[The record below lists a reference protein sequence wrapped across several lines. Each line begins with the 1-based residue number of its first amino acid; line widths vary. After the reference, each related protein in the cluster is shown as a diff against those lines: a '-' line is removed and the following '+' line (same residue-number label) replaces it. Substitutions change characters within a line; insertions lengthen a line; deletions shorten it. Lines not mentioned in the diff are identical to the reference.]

1 MIRTQR
7 LTFTGAGG
15 DTLAARYDHP
25 IGPVRATAL
34 FAHCFTCSK
43 DLAAASRVSRAL
55 AHRGF
60 GVLRFDFTGLGH
72 SEGEFENTDFS
83 SNVDDLVAAADHLR
97 DFAQAPSVLIGHSL
111 GGAAVLAGAARVP
124 EATAVVTIG
133 APSSPDH
140 VKHLLTGALE
150 DIERDGVGE
159 VELAGRRFRIRREMV
174 QDLSAHPLPERI
186 GSLRKALLVMH
197 APLDDTVGIDNAS
210 EIFLAARHP
219 KSFVS
224 LDGAD
229 HLLTRRAD
237 AEYAAEVIA
246 GWVGRYLPPS
256 PDEGRETEPGEVLVE
271 ETGYGRYAN
280 DVVVGPH
287 VLRADEPRS
296 VGGDDTGPTPYG
308 LLSAALG
315 ACTTMTMRMYADRK
329 EWPLDK
335 VSVRVSHEKIHAKD
349 CENCETETGRIDRF
363 DRVLRIEGALSAEQH
378 ARLVEIADRCPVHR
392 TLHSEVVIET
402 RVEEDGYA

>member
-1 MIRTQR
+1 MIRTTR
-7 LTFTGAGG
+7 LTFPGSRGAS
-15 DTLAARYDHP
+15 LAARYDQP
-25 IGPVRATAL
+25 IGPARATAL

-97 DFAQAPSVLIGHSL
+97 ANEGAPALLVGHSL
-111 GGAAVLAGAARVP
+111 GGTAVLAAADRIP
-124 EATAVVTIG
+124 EARAVATIA

-140 VKHLLTGALE
+140 IKGLLAGALDE
-150 DIERDGVGE
+150 IEREGAAE
-159 VELAGRRFRIRREMV
+159 VELAGRRFRIRREMID
-174 QDLSAHPLPERI
+174 DLEAHPLAERI
-186 GSLRKALLVMH
+186 GSLRKALLVLH
-197 APLDDTVGIDNAS
+197 APMDTAVGIDNAT

-237 AEYAAEVIA
+237 AEYVAEVIA
-246 GWVGRYLPPS
+246 SWASRYLPAPA
-256 PDEGRETEPGEVLVE
+256 EQTQRTEPGIVRVE
-271 ETGYGRYAN
+271 ETGDGVYAN
-280 DVVVGPH
+280 EVVVGPH
-287 VLRADEPRS
+287 VLRADEPKS
-296 VGGDDTGPTPYG
+296 VGGDDSGPTPYG

-315 ACTTMTMRMYADRK
+315 ACTTMTLRMYANRK
-329 EWPLDK
+329 EWPLER
-335 VSVRVSHEKIHAKD
+335 VSVSIAHEKIHAKD
-349 CENCETETGRIDRF
+349 CEACETETGRIDRF
-363 DRVLRIEGALSAEQH
+363 DRVLRIEGEALTADQRE
-378 ARLVEIADRCPVHR
+378 RLLEIADRCPVHR
-392 TLHSEVVIET
+392 TLHGEVDVRTRIE
-402 RVEEDGYA
+402 D